1 MGPLAI
7 AKTVMTVLGAKALV
21 CCCKKGNAIECRL
34 PPKTVMGGV
43 VSFRGKSLCQGE
55 EALGANDVTCIST
68 FFSNGGFLVAKVAD
82 IFWQSIDR
90 SRGKVSLCVYRP
102 LTDWERDD

>member
-1 MGPLAI
+1 M
-7 AKTVMTVLGAKALV
+7 
-21 CCCKKGNAIECRL
+21 
-34 PPKTVMGGV
+34 
-43 VSFRGKSLCQGE
+43 
-55 EALGANDVTCIST
+55 GANDVTCIST

-102 LTDWERDD
+102 LTDWGAGRLNESTFSSMELFQRAYTYQ